1 MPGFGDGPRFFNFT
15 PCCNF
20 SKKMDTTKPVSDIMT
35 RNLIVVKPEDT
46 IDRVHDLFEKNHFH
60 HIPVVDH
67 HKLVGIV
74 SKTDYLKIRH
84 MLATTWSGETI
95 CQDMYKDMCA
105 GDIMSREPL
114 KLEPGDSIGL
124 AADIFRANA
133 LHALPIVDD
142 GELVG
147 IVTSHDLLTYAYQG
161 SL

>member
-1 MPGFGDGPRFFNFT
+1 
-15 PCCNF
+15 
-20 SKKMDTTKPVSDIMT
+20 MDTTKPVSEIMT
-35 RNLIVVKPEDT
+35 RSLVIVKSEDT
-46 IDRVHDLFEKNHFH
+46 IDKIHQLFESHSFH

-67 HKLVGIV
+67 NKLVGII
-74 SKTDYLKIRH
+74 SKTDYVKIRH

-114 KLEPGDSIGL
+114 KIESADTIGL

-133 LHALPIVDD
+133 LHALPVVDD

-147 IVTSHDLLTYAYQG
+147 IVTSHDLLTYAYQD
-161 SL
+161 

>member
-1 MPGFGDGPRFFNFT
+1 MNYI
-15 PCCNF
+15 
-20 SKKMDTTKPVSDIMT
+20 MDTSKPVAEIMT
-35 RNLIVVKPEDT
+35 RNLVVVKPDAT
-46 IDRVHDLFEKNHFH
+46 IDRIHDLFEANTFH
-60 HIPVVDH
+60 HIPVVERNA
-67 HKLVGIV
+67 LIGII

-105 GDIMSREPL
+105 ADIMSREPL
-114 KLEPGDSIGL
+114 KIESADTIGL

-133 LHALPIVDD
+133 LHALPVVDD

-147 IVTSHDLLTYAYQG
+147 IITSHDLLTYAYQG